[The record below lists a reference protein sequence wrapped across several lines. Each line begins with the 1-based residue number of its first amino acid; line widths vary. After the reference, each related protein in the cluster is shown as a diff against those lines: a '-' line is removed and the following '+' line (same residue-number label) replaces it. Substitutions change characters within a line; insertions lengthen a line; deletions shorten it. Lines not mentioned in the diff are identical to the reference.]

1 MSEITTYVG
10 ECGSGKTLV
19 LREIARK
26 ELLNEKSVLVI
37 ATEKFDLNPL
47 SSGDLTIIYS
57 DDFKQVIRAYEIIHN
72 GVLPEVVVVDKTE
85 LTPGDVSFIRN
96 LRDIGVEFHLGVQSR
111 RSGIRVFVN
120 DETRSDLALV
130 SDVIYNVEKAVSLSD
145 EPRVVIVPVKSRK
158 EESQIVVIGGYRD

>member
-19 LREIARK
+19 LREFARK

-47 SSGDLTIIYS
+47 GSGDLTIVYN
-57 DDFKQVIRAYEIIHN
+57 DDIKHVIRAYEIIHN

-85 LTPGDVSFIRN
+85 LTTGDVSSIRYF
-96 LRDIGVEFHLGVQSR
+96 RDRGVEFHLGVQSR
-111 RSGIRVFVN
+111 RSGIREVV
-120 DETRSDLALV
+120 EIIPDLACA
-130 SDVIYNVEKAVSLSD
+130 SDVIYNVEKAASLSG

-158 EESQIVVIGGYRD
+158 EDSRIVVIGGYRD

>member
-1 MSEITTYVG
+1 
-10 ECGSGKTLV
+10 
-19 LREIARK
+19 
-26 ELLNEKSVLVI
+26 
-37 ATEKFDLNPL
+37 
-47 SSGDLTIIYS
+47 
-57 DDFKQVIRAYEIIHN
+57 
-72 GVLPEVVVVDKTE
+72 VVVDKTE